1 MPANRNNK
9 PPKPPP
15 AAKPAEPPKA
25 QAAYEQI
32 QPEMAALSADSLG
45 KINVDISQAVSITL
59 GVLPGLLFLRPAMAK
74 LPDFEIA
81 HFDKLETYA
90 LGAWYA
96 HLLAL
101 PPASATNPVQLLLE
115 EASALRLLLLSD
127 AEALAAR
134 KHLDLDSV
142 REIRKGQGNLD
153 IANDL
158 VALSALLGASWAK
171 IEGKTAATAEEVHRA
186 GDLGP
191 LLIAA
196 LGVREHGTTATPA
209 EAADRKVRAFT
220 LFTAAYDQVRRAVFY
235 LRWNEGDA
243 DSLAP
248 SFYKGRGGGRP
259 ASASVAKE
267 DPAGQGSG
275 EGAAPAEPAAGGG
288 AEGEKKGGK

>member
-1 MPANRNNK
+1 MPANKNNK
-9 PPKPPP
+9 PAKPPP

-25 QAAYEQI
+25 QAAFEQI
-32 QPEMAALSADSLG
+32 QPEMAALGAESLG
-45 KINVDISQAVSITL
+45 KINVDISQAVSISL

-74 LPDFEIA
+74 LPDFEIGQ
-81 HFDKLETYA
+81 FDKLETYA

-134 KHLDLDSV
+134 GLLDLKSV
-142 REIRKGQGNLD
+142 QEIRGGQGNLD

-158 VALSALLGASWAK
+158 VALSALMGASWSK
-171 IEGKTAATAEEVHRA
+171 IEGKTAATADEVHRA

-196 LGVREHGTTATPA
+196 LGVREHGATATPA

-220 LFTAAYDQVRRAVFY
+220 LFTAAYDQVRRAVSY

-248 SFYKGRGGGRP
+248 SLYKGRGGSR
-259 ASASVAKE
+259 SAAKG
-267 DPAGQGSG
+267 DGGGLGSG
-275 EGAAPAEPAAGGG
+275 DGAAPAEPAAG

>member
-1 MPANRNNK
+1 MPANKTRALAK
-9 PPKPPP
+9 LPS
-15 AAKPAEPPKA
+15 AAKPAEPPRA
-25 QAAYEQI
+25 EAAFELI
-32 QPEMAALSADSLG
+32 KPEMAKLDPESLG
-45 KINVDISQAVSITL
+45 KINIDISQAVSITL
-59 GVLPGLLFLRPAMAK
+59 GVLPGLVFLRPSLAK

-81 HFDKLETYA
+81 LFDKLETYA

-101 PPASATNPVQLLLE
+101 PPASASNPVQPLLE
-115 EASALRLLLLSD
+115 EATALRARLLGD

-134 KHLDLDSV
+134 ELLDRESV
-142 REIRKGQGNLD
+142 QTIRSGQGNLD
-153 IANDL
+153 TANDL

-171 IEGKTAATAEEVHRA
+171 IEHKTAATAEEVHRA

-220 LFTAAYDQVRRAVFY
+220 LFTTAYDQVRRAVTY

-248 SFYKGRGGGRP
+248 SLYKGRGGSRG
-259 ASASVAKE
+259 ASAAKGE
-267 DPAGQGSG
+267 GSG
-275 EGAAPAEPAAGGG
+275 AGDLEEQANAAATGGG
-288 AEGEKKGGK
+288 GDGEKKSGQ